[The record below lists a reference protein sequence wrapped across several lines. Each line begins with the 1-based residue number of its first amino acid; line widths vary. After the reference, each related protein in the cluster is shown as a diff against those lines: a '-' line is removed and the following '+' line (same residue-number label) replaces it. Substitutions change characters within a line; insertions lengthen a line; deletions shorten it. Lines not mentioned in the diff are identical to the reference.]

1 MDRKERALE
10 KIADELKRIRV
21 AIEESNKLK
30 SIKVNLDLDNTEIK
44 KLTRMVNGENTKNSN
59 FDF

>member
-1 MDRKERALE
+1 MNRKERALE

-21 AIEESNKLK
+21 AIEESNKSK
-30 SIKVNLDLDNTEIK
+30 SITVDLDLDNTEIE

-59 FDF
+59 FNF

>member
-21 AIEESNKLK
+21 AIEESNKSK
-30 SIKVNLDLDNTEIK
+30 SITVDLDNTEIK

>member
-44 KLTRMVNGENTKNSN
+44 KITRMVNGENTKNSN

>member
-21 AIEESNKLK
+21 AIEESNKPK
-30 SIKVNLDLDNTEIK
+30 SIKVNLDNVETE

>member
-21 AIEESNKLK
+21 AIEESNKSK
-30 SIKVNLDLDNTEIK
+30 SITVDLDLDNTEIK

>member
-21 AIEESNKLK
+21 AIEKSNNSK
-30 SIKVNLDLDNTEIK
+30 SIKVDLDNAEIK

>member
-1 MDRKERALE
+1 MDKKERALE

-21 AIEESNKLK
+21 AIEESNKSK
-30 SIKVNLDLDNTEIK
+30 SIKVDLDNTETK

>member
-21 AIEESNKLK
+21 AIEESNKSK
-30 SIKVNLDLDNTEIK
+30 SIKVNLDNAEIK
-44 KLTRMVNGENTKNSN
+44 KFTRMVNGENTKNSN

>member
-21 AIEESNKLK
+21 AIEESNKSK
-30 SIKVNLDLDNTEIK
+30 SIKVNLDDVETK

>member
-21 AIEESNKLK
+21 AIEESNRLK
-30 SIKVNLDLDNTEIK
+30 RRKQ
-44 KLTRMVNGENTKNSN
+44 
-59 FDF
+59 

>member
-21 AIEESNKLK
+21 AIEESNKSK
-30 SIKVNLDLDNTEIK
+30 SIKVDLDLDNAEIK
-44 KLTRMVNGENTKNSN
+44 KLTRMVNAENTKNSN

>member
-21 AIEESNKLK
+21 VIEESNKSK
-30 SIKVNLDLDNTEIK
+30 SIKVNLDNVETK
-44 KLTRMVNGENTKNSN
+44 KLTRMVNDENTKNSN

>member
-21 AIEESNKLK
+21 AIEESNKSK
-30 SIKVNLDLDNTEIK
+30 SIKVDLDNTEIK
-44 KLTRMVNGENTKNSN
+44 KLTRKVNDENTKNSD

>member
-10 KIADELKRIRV
+10 KIADELKKIRV
-21 AIEESNKLK
+21 AIEESNKSK
-30 SIKVNLDLDNTEIK
+30 SIKVDLNNVEIK

>member
-21 AIEESNKLK
+21 AIEESNKPK
-30 SIKVNLDLDNTEIK
+30 SIKVNLDNVETKELN
-44 KLTRMVNGENTKNSN
+44 RMVNGENTKNSN

>member
-21 AIEESNKLK
+21 AIEESNKSK
-30 SIKVNLDLDNTEIK
+30 SIKVDLDNTEIK
-44 KLTRMVNGENTKNSN
+44 KLTRKVNDENTKNSN

>member
-1 MDRKERALE
+1 MDRKERALD

-21 AIEESNKLK
+21 AIEESNKSK
-30 SIKVNLDLDNTEIK
+30 SITVDLDNTEIK

>member
-21 AIEESNKLK
+21 AIEENNKSK
-30 SIKVNLDLDNTEIK
+30 SIKVDLDNTEIK

>member
-10 KIADELKRIRV
+10 KIADELKRSRV
-21 AIEESNKLK
+21 AIEESNKSK
-30 SIKVNLDLDNTEIK
+30 SIKVDLDLDNTEIK
-44 KLTRMVNGENTKNSN
+44 KLTRMVNAENTKNSN

>member
-21 AIEESNKLK
+21 AIEESNKSK
-30 SIKVNLDLDNTEIK
+30 SIKVNLDNVETK

>member
-21 AIEESNKLK
+21 AIEESNKSK
-30 SIKVNLDLDNTEIK
+30 SITVDLDNVEVK

>member
-21 AIEESNKLK
+21 AIEESNKSK
-30 SIKVNLDLDNTEIK
+30 SITVDLDLDNTEIE
-44 KLTRMVNGENTKNSN
+44 KLTRIVNDENTKNSN
-59 FDF
+59 FNF

>member
-21 AIEESNKLK
+21 AIEESNKSK
-30 SIKVNLDLDNTEIK
+30 SITVDLDNVEIK
-44 KLTRMVNGENTKNSN
+44 KLTHMINDENAKNNN
-59 FDF
+59 FNF

>member
-1 MDRKERALE
+1 MDRKEKALE

-21 AIEESNKLK
+21 AIEESNKSK
-30 SIKVNLDLDNTEIK
+30 SIKVNLDNVETE

>member
-21 AIEESNKLK
+21 AIEESNKSK
-30 SIKVNLDLDNTEIK
+30 SIKVNLDLDNAEIK

>member
-30 SIKVNLDLDNTEIK
+30 SITVDLNNVEIK
-44 KLTRMVNGENTKNSN
+44 KLTHMINDENAKNNN

>member
-21 AIEESNKLK
+21 AIEESNKSK
-30 SIKVNLDLDNTEIK
+30 SIKVDLDLDNTEIK
-44 KLTRMVNGENTKNSN
+44 KLTRMVNAENTKNSN

>member
-21 AIEESNKLK
+21 AIEESNKSK
-30 SIKVNLDLDNTEIK
+30 SIKVNLDNVETE

>member
-21 AIEESNKLK
+21 AIEESNKSK
-30 SIKVNLDLDNTEIK
+30 KYYSRFRFRQYRNKEI
-44 KLTRMVNGENTKNSN
+44 NSY
-59 FDF
+59 DK

>member
-21 AIEESNKLK
+21 AIEENNKSK
-30 SIKVNLDLDNTEIK
+30 SIKVNLDNEETK

>member
-21 AIEESNKLK
+21 AIEESNKSK
-30 SIKVNLDLDNTEIK
+30 SIKVDLDNVEIK
-44 KLTRMVNGENTKNSN
+44 KLTHMVNGENTKNSN
-59 FDF
+59 FNF

>member
-21 AIEESNKLK
+21 AIEESNKSK
-30 SIKVNLDLDNTEIK
+30 SITVDLDNVETK

>member
-59 FDF
+59 FNF

>member
-21 AIEESNKLK
+21 AIEESNKSK
-30 SIKVNLDLDNTEIK
+30 SIKVDLDNTEIK

>member
-21 AIEESNKLK
+21 AIEESNKSK
-30 SIKVNLDLDNTEIK
+30 SITVDLDNTEIK
-44 KLTRMVNGENTKNSN
+44 KLTHMINDENAKNNN

>member
-21 AIEESNKLK
+21 AIEESNKSK
-30 SIKVNLDLDNTEIK
+30 SIKVNLDNVETE
-44 KLTRMVNGENTKNSN
+44 KLTRIVNGENTKNSN

>member
-21 AIEESNKLK
+21 AIEESNKSK
-30 SIKVNLDLDNTEIK
+30 SIKVDLDLDNTEIK
-44 KLTRMVNGENTKNSN
+44 N
-59 FDF
+59 

>member
-21 AIEESNKLK
+21 AIEESNKSE
-30 SIKVNLDLDNTEIK
+30 SIKVDLDNTEIK
-44 KLTRMVNGENTKNSN
+44 KLTHMINDENAKNNN

>member
-21 AIEESNKLK
+21 AIEESNKSK
-30 SIKVNLDLDNTEIK
+30 SIAVDLDLDNTEIK

>member
-21 AIEESNKLK
+21 AIEESNKSK
-30 SIKVNLDLDNTEIK
+30 SITVDLDLDNTEIK
-44 KLTRMVNGENTKNSN
+44 KLNRMVNGENTKNSN